1 MGRWGSKCALRIVAY
16 ALKEEFIMNIL
27 VLVIALVIAQIV
39 TGVVMMALIMNPRVL
54 KWFMRKYMKTVN
66 EVSNYLIE
74 EDLV

>member
-1 MGRWGSKCALRIVAY
+1 
-16 ALKEEFIMNIL
+16 MNIL

-54 KWFMRKYMKTVN
+54 TWFMKKYMKTVN

>member
-1 MGRWGSKCALRIVAY
+1 MD
-16 ALKEEFIMNIL
+16 IL
-27 VLVIALVIAQIV
+27 VLVIALVVSQIV
-39 TGVVMMALIMNPRVL
+39 TGVVAMALFMNPRVL

>member
-1 MGRWGSKCALRIVAY
+1 MD
-16 ALKEEFIMNIL
+16 IL

-39 TGVVMMALIMNPRVL
+39 TGVVMMALFMNPRVL

-66 EVSNYLIE
+66 EVSNCLIE

>member
-1 MGRWGSKCALRIVAY
+1 MD
-16 ALKEEFIMNIL
+16 IL

-39 TGVVMMALIMNPRVL
+39 TGVVMMALFMNPRVL

-66 EVSNYLIE
+66 EVSDCLIE